1 MRTFTCDIAL
11 PWVLLAALGLCGCE
25 SPECANNDFSRAE
38 CRVLA
43 EWDLAHLALR
53 AGEELRFI
61 DPAGQDRVIDAIAG
75 IEFRPIE
82 VRLGRLVALPHRRRI
97 SALAFE
103 LETGRDVVA
112 GLIADH
118 RQALAEAVGAQV
130 DRRSPYPHVTVAR
143 PPRRATPGLLERIL
157 HWTDTVIPPSGRVV
171 LTDLFLYRSRPQ
183 GQRRFEALGPQPTTE
198 TFPKL

>member
-1 MRTFTCDIAL
+1 MSAGPPYNHF
-11 PWVLLAALGLCGCE
+11 V
-25 SPECANNDFSRAE
+25 
-38 CRVLA
+38 
-43 EWDLAHLALR
+43 ALR
-53 AGEELRFI
+53 VPAPDGLGSLCEGAPEELRFFDPGDLHATVAFLGSI